1 MEAIEQSVA
10 KQLRKITAF
19 PDEDEDP
26 DSDSSGDA
34 DASDVRVDGFFSQQQ
49 SAQQSILVAK
59 KLQLL
64 EKQLQH
70 RNRHI
75 ERLQTTQQ
83 QAQQRIRS
91 LQQEL
96 ETTKQDF
103 ATAQDEW
110 EDEKDAIL
118 RFRRNAN
125 PGGVGLTL
133 LSTDARSRN
142 KELELQRQREM
153 RLKLLHGAADAMD
166 DDMDLTDAM
175 STASGSR
182 GLRLKIRRLGLAI
195 RRRMYPFATDVRQI
209 EARFGHSV
217 ASYFRFFRWIIM
229 SFISISVPCV
239 LLLVLHV
246 LQLLVQETDW
256 VAFVSFAPRFLL
268 VSGYGSREAL
278 SYSVGGL
285 GAMLGAIRGKDLG
298 LDLACL

>member
-1 MEAIEQSVA
+1 MDEDVEAIERSVA

-19 PDEDEDP
+19 PDEDDP

-34 DASDVRVDGFFSQQQ
+34 DVRVEGFSSQQQ
-49 SAQQSILVAK
+49 SAQQSLVVSK

-75 ERLQTTQQ
+75 ERLQTMQQ
-83 QAQQRIRS
+83 QAQLRICS
-91 LQQEL
+91 LQEEL
-96 ETTKQDF
+96 ETAKQDF
-103 ATAQDEW
+103 AAAQDDW

-118 RFRRNAN
+118 RFRRNAT
-125 PGGVGLTL
+125 PGAVGLTL
-133 LSTDARSRN
+133 LSTGVRSRN
-142 KELELQRQREM
+142 KELELQKQRDT

-166 DDMDLTDAM
+166 DDMDLADAVGA
-175 STASGSR
+175 SSGSR
-182 GLRLKIRRLGLAI
+182 GLRLKLKRLGLAI
-195 RRRMYPFATDVRQI
+195 RRKMYPFATDVRQI

-246 LQLLVQETDW
+246 LHLVTRETDW
-256 VAFVSFAPRFLL
+256 TAFVSIAPRFLL
-268 VSGYGSREAL
+268 VSGYKSEEAL
-278 SYSVGGL
+278 SYSVRWPRTVL
-285 GAMLGAIRGKDLG
+285 IEA
-298 LDLACL
+298 LDLTWRVCRPH